1 MSTPQQT
8 AGEVE
13 FSVIVCSIDQRKF
26 TAVSESYRRALGTA
40 SWEMIAIHDAKS
52 LAEAYNR
59 GVAQARGRYLV
70 FSHDD
75 IEIVNDDFAALLRAH
90 LSAFDLIGIAG
101 TTRLAAG
108 KWAAAGDP
116 YVYTL
121 ITSPDPQQ
129 GTWVT
134 ALLGGGPGL
143 CVSAMQALDGVFLAT
158 TRELAHAIGFDAA
171 TFDGFHLYDLDFSLR
186 AFQSG
191 YRLAVCRDIVL
202 IHGSTGSYDASWDD
216 YRRRFETKHAAA
228 LAPVREAMEGA
239 RASFTTRKIGRAH
252 V

>member
-26 TAVSESYRRALGTA
+26 TAVNESYRRALRAA

-90 LSAFDLIGIAG
+90 LSTFDLMALPAPRGWRPASG
-101 TTRLAAG
+101 RL
-108 KWAAAGDP
+108 P
-116 YVYTL
+116 
-121 ITSPDPQQ
+121 
-129 GTWVT
+129 
-134 ALLGGGPGL
+134 
-143 CVSAMQALDGVFLAT
+143 
-158 TRELAHAIGFDAA
+158 AI
-171 TFDGFHLYDLDFSLR
+171 L
-186 AFQSG
+186 
-191 YRLAVCRDIVL
+191 
-202 IHGSTGSYDASWDD
+202 
-216 YRRRFETKHAAA
+216 
-228 LAPVREAMEGA
+228 M
-239 RASFTTRKIGRAH
+239 FTP
-252 V
+252 